1 MLNMTD
7 SPEQTRQR
15 LIELLQMAYSGE
27 KSAALAYQGHAASVR
42 CPDEKA
48 GILKIEAEEWHHR
61 ERVGE
66 MLHALDSSP
75 SEAREVLQVMIG
87 RTLKV
92 MCPFSG
98 WFLPMYC
105 AWKLEENNILEYE
118 KAADLANTINQP
130 QMAADLMK
138 MAEVEREHAEYFQSV
153 VKGAYPRWIG
163 LTTFLGLLNLLILMG
178 KSR

>member
-1 MLNMTD
+1 MAESL
-7 SPEQTRQR
+7 EQTRQQ

-27 KSAALAYQGHAASVR
+27 KSAALAYQGHAAAVR
-42 CPDEKA
+42 CPNEKA
-48 GILKIEAEEWHHR
+48 GIRKIEEEEWHHR
-61 ERVGE
+61 ACAGE
-66 MLHALDSSP
+66 MLKVLGSEP
-75 SEAREVLQVMIG
+75 SCAREVLQVMIG

-118 KAADLANTINQP
+118 KAANLATVIGHP
-130 QMAADLMK
+130 DMAADLMK
-138 MAEVEREHAEYFQSV
+138 MAEVEREHAEYFQSI
-153 VKGAYPRWIG
+153 VKGAYPRWVG
-163 LTTFLGLLNLLILMG
+163 LTTFLTMLNMLILLG